1 MYWFDYLWHLN
12 KLNVLFSVKNPGST
26 DVLEYWSNEKDPKLQ
41 HSIAPD
47 S

>member
-1 MYWFDYLWHLN
+1 
-12 KLNVLFSVKNPGST
+12 VKNPGST

-41 HSIAPD
+41 HPIASD